1 MGAKGR
7 NFYNALVR
15 RYGWEAEAEEIQ
27 NLYLA
32 GKKAEAEAAVPA
44 ELLEKTSLVGS
55 EGFIKDRIA
64 AYAEA
69 GVTVI
74 NVSPVGPDP
83 VRLIERLKSL
93 L

>member
-15 RYGWEAEAEEIQ
+15 RYGWEAEAEEVQ
-27 NLYLA
+27 NLYLS
-32 GKKAEAEAAVPA
+32 GQKAAAEAAVPA

-64 AYAEA
+64 AYREA
-69 GVTVI
+69 GVTVL
-74 NVSPVGPDP
+74 NVAPHGPDP
-83 VRLIERLKSL
+83 VRLVERLKSCV
-93 L
+93 